1 MSKSI
6 KKFLSLLVAVSL
18 LATPVFAAEWQS
30 EWDRTL
36 AAARKEGI
44 VVVGIPASSEL
55 RNAIGQK
62 FKDKFGISIELLA
75 ARGPENVTRIITEHN
90 SGVRYYDIL
99 VAGGATPLSM
109 VAAGAADDLM
119 PYLILPEVKDP
130 KNWWGG
136 HVWEDNVSTKKH
148 IYAFLCYTNETLWYN
163 ASQADANE
171 VRSFDDLLNPKWKGR
186 IGLLDPRNPGSG
198 QNTWS
203 FMWKVKGEEF
213 LAKLAQ
219 QDLLLNQNLRQ
230 LADGLA
236 KGKLAFTLG
245 VSNYTFEPF
254 VKAGLPLKPVAKIK
268 EGLHASNGS
277 GVVTIVKNPP
287 HPNAAKIFV
296 NWLLSKEG
304 QELYG
309 KAMSQGTRRL
319 DVNTD
324 WLKASGV
331 QGCKDVMT
339 VDDYFRLE
347 THLESSVR
355 KIRGPAIALAHKLL
369 K

>member
-1 MSKSI
+1 
-6 KKFLSLLVAVSL
+6 
-18 LATPVFAAEWQS
+18 
-30 EWDRTL
+30 
-36 AAARKEGI
+36 
-44 VVVGIPASSEL
+44 
-55 RNAIGQK
+55 
-62 FKDKFGISIELLA
+62 
-75 ARGPENVTRIITEHN
+75 
-90 SGVRYYDIL
+90 
-99 VAGGATPLSM
+99 M

-136 HVWEDNVSTKKH
+136 HVWEDNVTTKRH

-171 VRSFDDLLNPKWKGR
+171 VRSFDDLLNSKWKGR

-309 KAMSQGTRRL
+309 RALTQGTRRL
-319 DVNTD
+319 DVDTKWLAKFNTP
-324 WLKASGV
+324 AA
-331 QGCKDVMT
+331 KDIT
-339 VDDYFRLE
+339 TPEDYERVRFYGEDIISEWRE
-347 THLESSVR
+347 PAGEFAR
-355 KIRGPAIALAHKLL
+355 KIL